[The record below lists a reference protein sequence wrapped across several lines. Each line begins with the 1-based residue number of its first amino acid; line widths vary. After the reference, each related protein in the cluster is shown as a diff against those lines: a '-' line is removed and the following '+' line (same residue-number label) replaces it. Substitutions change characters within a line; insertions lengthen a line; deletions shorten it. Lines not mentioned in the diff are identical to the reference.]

1 MKKFLFPFIAILL
14 FSNLSII
21 YAQHGNFTAVP
32 AKHFKTKSTNSI
44 LSPNGACDT
53 VNLTAANNWSA
64 YYYTYGP
71 NGYVFGTS
79 NNNANGFNIIE
90 DANYFDVS
98 ASDYNYIS
106 GGLAYFAFANS
117 TEAANLDKD
126 LVFKV
131 YDDDAGVPGNL
142 LGSATLKLSQVKQDV
157 ENNFLT
163 EFKFSSPIA
172 MPASKTFY
180 VSIDHSN
187 FKWTKTVKDSI
198 AIIANANDETT
209 GAAYQYFNVPGSGTI
224 WFPVNQFWT
233 SGGDP
238 LDVNLFIFPY
248 VSNSADGCGVL
259 PVSIF
264 NFGGTIKSNQAYLNW
279 STATESNNKGF
290 YIERSKDGQ
299 NFSSIGFV
307 KGAGNS
313 SQIKNYSYTD
323 INLKDI
329 NVTTTYYRLKQVDLD
344 GKSSYSAV
352 LKLNLQNV
360 VKSKLYPN
368 PVKDIATLELS
379 LDAASKVNAQV
390 ISRDGKILLNMDKG
404 ILNAGT
410 QQIYINTQSL
420 AKGTY
425 LIRLTVGDKTY
436 SQPFVKD

>member
-53 VNLTAANNWSA
+53 VNLPLQIIGVHIIILMDPMVTFLVQVNK
-64 YYYTYGP
+64 
-71 NGYVFGTS
+71 
-79 NNNANGFNIIE
+79 ANGFKITE

-98 ASDYNYIS
+98 ASDNNYIS

-142 LGSATLKLSQVKQDV
+142 SGSATLKLSQVKQDV

-209 GAAYQYFNVPGSGTI
+209 AAAYQYFN
-224 WFPVNQFWT
+224 
-233 SGGDP
+233 
-238 LDVNLFIFPY
+238 NL
-248 VSNSADGCGVL
+248 A
-259 PVSIF
+259 
-264 NFGGTIKSNQAYLNW
+264 A
-279 STATESNNKGF
+279 
-290 YIERSKDGQ
+290 
-299 NFSSIGFV
+299 
-307 KGAGNS
+307 
-313 SQIKNYSYTD
+313 
-323 INLKDI
+323 
-329 NVTTTYYRLKQVDLD
+329 
-344 GKSSYSAV
+344 
-352 LKLNLQNV
+352 
-360 VKSKLYPN
+360 
-368 PVKDIATLELS
+368 ELS
-379 LDAASKVNAQV
+379 GFLL
-390 ISRDGKILLNMDKG
+390 ISFGPVAETPLM
-404 ILNAGT
+404 
-410 QQIYINTQSL
+410 
-420 AKGTY
+420 
-425 LIRLTVGDKTY
+425 
-436 SQPFVKD
+436 